1 MDTNEI
7 QELKNLIQALNSKI
21 DVKLGELDKKIDVR
35 FGELDKKIDV
45 RFAELDKKID
55 VKFAELDKKIDVKFA
70 EVNGELKVINE
81 RIDGVKERLANE
93 EVLTRT
99 VFAGIILAVIGAVFK
114 LFFFAD
120 KV

>member
-7 QELKNLIQALNSKI
+7 QELKNLIQ
-21 DVKLGELDKKIDVR
+21 GLDR
-35 FGELDKKIDV
+35 
-45 RFAELDKKID
+45 KID

-70 EVNGELKVINE
+70 EVNGELKVTNE
-81 RIDGVKERLANE
+81 RIDSLKNLMSSIEKRLANE

-114 LFFFAD
+114 VFFFAD